1 MVSRFTKKD
10 LQQLLLLLLMYFAF
24 INAHGQANTERAPK
38 PKLQFKRVIIGADLY
53 TFGFYSYGM
62 MASTDQMEP
71 IRGNSV
77 YLTLRMTP
85 QVAFQM
91 QGNFLRASELTDVKT
106 SHFFGGLKLSSNA
119 TRRLQVFLTPGVGLG
134 SYQYSYSDYSDILM
148 DFGATGGLDL
158 HVGKRFVVNWNVH
171 YRANIDLEPFFF
183 SGLGLSIKL

>member
-10 LQQLLLLLLMYFAF
+10 LQQLLLLLLMYFALF
-24 INAHGQANTERAPK
+24 NAHGQTKQEKTPK
-38 PKLQFKRVIIGADLY
+38 PKLQYKRVIIGADLY

-62 MASTDQMEP
+62 MASTNQMEP

-91 QGNFLRASELTDVKT
+91 QGNFLRASELTDVES

-119 TRRLQVFLTPGVGLG
+119 TRRLQVFITPGVGFG
-134 SYQYSYSDYSDILM
+134 SYQTGYNYSDFLM
-148 DFGATGGLDL
+148 DIGGTGGLDL
-158 HVGKRFVVNWNVH
+158 HIGQRFVLNYSIH
-171 YRANIDLEPFFF
+171 YRANIDFEPFFF